1 MQLKRENNSP
11 EYPFGTLLRT
21 LRKANG
27 LTLKQVGAHFNVQHQ
42 AVQKWE
48 TGISKPKSQ
57 DLAKLAQLYKVPV
70 QQLTDAME
78 GNAPDQE
85 QLGES
90 NAQLVVHT
98 VTNNKLIDLPYVP
111 AQDRSRFSVGEGPSS
126 AFGLLQRMTIIQ
138 QPGETYENNL
148 LVEIHNDSM
157 EPYYPNGTIVLAEWE
172 QPSQW
177 PYMPSG
183 VYAIFYNNYFIVR
196 RIVSNDL
203 LQHQQLALHADN
215 PTGGIINVPA
225 DQIHHV
231 FRVKH
236 IVYAPAR

>member
-1 MQLKRENNSP
+1 MQQKREDISSG
-11 EYPFGTLLRT
+11 YPFGELLRT

-27 LTLKQVGAHFNVQHQ
+27 LTLKQVGTHFDKQHQ
-42 AVQKWE
+42 AIQKWE
-48 TGISKPKSQ
+48 KGLTRPKST
-57 DLAKLAQLYKVPV
+57 DLAELARLYKVPV
-70 QQLTDAME
+70 QQLIDAME
-78 GNAPDQE
+78 GNAPDKE
-85 QLGES
+85 QMGES

-98 VTNNKLIDLPYVP
+98 VANNKLIDLPYVS
-111 AQDRSRFSVGEGPSS
+111 AQDRGRFSPAQGPES
-126 AFGLLQRMTIIQ
+126 AFGLIQRMSIIQ
-138 QPGETYENNL
+138 KPGETYENNL

-157 EPYYPNGTIVLAEWE
+157 EPYYPNGTVVLAEWE

-203 LQHQQLALHADN
+203 LQTQQLALHADN

-236 IVYAPAR
+236 IAYAPAR